1 MSTSPTRR
9 FNRQHQRR
17 YAKIEK
23 QFLERIKGKSNEEV
37 AAMLDQ
43 IRIKYN
49 LDKFNNPDEVETI
62 EPINLFNVSNE
73 HTD

>member
-9 FNRQHQRR
+9 FNRQHKRM

-23 QFLERIKGKSNEEV
+23 EFLQRIKGKTNDEV
-37 AAMLDQ
+37 AVILEQ

-49 LDKFNNPDEVETI
+49 LDQFNKPEEETI
-62 EPINLFNVSNE
+62 EQV
-73 HTD
+73 